1 MGASVNMGLAKRSKT
16 KAQAPLKD
24 SCKKFKLT
32 GSNLQAQCMTKT
44 QSWLNTSVNLSN
56 CVVNNRGQ
64 LERGGAYD
72 RSCNS
77 CTFSGTTLTCKC
89 RKINGEYKTSNV
101 DLNKFMT
108 NSNGKFK
115 NCGTATT
122 FPIADTAGS
131 LGSSSA
137 SGSSSSSTVNPN
149 VPGPNDIVKQNMERN
164 TNTKKF
170 GKSRKAR
177 KN

>member
-1 MGASVNMGLAKRSKT
+1 MGKSQV
-16 KAQAPLKD
+16 PLEN
-24 SCKKFKLT
+24 SCKNYKLT
-32 GSNLQAQCMTKT
+32 GSNLQAQCMKKN

-122 FPIADTAGS
+122 FPIADTTGS

-149 VPGPNDIVKQNMERN
+149 NPGPNDLVKQNMERN

-170 GKSRKAR
+170 RKSRKAR